1 MSLIP
6 SVRKAFSFFDSC
18 CKLPRSRTVVV
29 INDDDDDDDDS
40 DDDGDAV
47 AILKPPKPQAA
58 QAHVTIRE
66 SVTGDHEKPVC
77 EVKY

>member
-1 MSLIP
+1 MCEESQASSSGVGSGGKSFLSLIP

-29 INDDDDDDDDS
+29 INDDDDDDDD

-47 AILKPPKPQAA
+47 AILKTPGNK
-58 QAHVTIRE
+58 T
-66 SVTGDHEKPVC
+66 
-77 EVKY
+77 